1 MYNLSFFCDDILS
14 MKVWCLTL
22 KLCIVPGTDIRTLH
36 RIVNMLYDYMESTAI
51 FVMWQHSRFVRVRCL
66 GFFVCVVI
74 FADIAM
80 NTAGSSCVIIV
91 FLCSNLLLARLMGQ
105 YCFARWHL
113 WSVGVCRLSSSVT
126 LPAGG
131 RAADTP
137 RRASHVTS
145 R

>member
-1 MYNLSFFCDDILS
+1 
-14 MKVWCLTL
+14 
-22 KLCIVPGTDIRTLH
+22 
-36 RIVNMLYDYMESTAI
+36 MLYDYMESTAI

-91 FLCSNLLLARLMGQ
+91 FLC
-105 YCFARWHL
+105 WHL
-113 WSVGVCRLSSSVT
+113 FTGPPNGPVLFCSLTSFGVCRLSSSVT